1 MLGFTLRQLECF
13 LAAAQEGGVTAAADR
28 LLLSQSAVSVA
39 LAKFE
44 AAVGVQLFVRDHAR
58 GLLLTDPGRD
68 MVARAERL
76 LADAEGLADSA
87 VARERSVAGTL
98 NVSCFSTLAP
108 YLLPRAL
115 ERLAASHPELEVA
128 CVEQPTF
135 DALEHSLLDGSCEL
149 GLAYDHGLPEYLAAE
164 AVAEVPPLA
173 LLPGDHR
180 LAEREAVSLAELAAE
195 PFVLFDVSQASTY
208 LLSLF
213 RAVGAAP
220 YVRYRTRS
228 VMLLHSLVARGLGF
242 SILNQRP
249 AQLQSVDGAP
259 FLAKPF
265 VEPLPALTVVLLHP
279 ARVELTAK
287 AAAFLATCREIVAE
301 VYELA

>member
-1 MLGFTLRQLECF
+1 MPSFTLRQLECF
-13 LAAAQEGGVTAAADR
+13 LAAAQEGSVTAAADR
-28 LLLSQSAVSVA
+28 LHLSQSAVSVA
-39 LAKFE
+39 LAKLE
-44 AAVGVQLFVRDHAR
+44 GAVGVQLFVRDHAR

-68 MVARAERL
+68 MIGRAERL
-76 LADAEGLADSA
+76 LEDAELLADSA
-87 VARERSVAGTL
+87 LTRDRSVAGTL

-115 ERLAASHPELEVA
+115 ELLGASHPELHVA

-135 DALEHSLLDGSCEL
+135 ETLERSLLDGSCEL
-149 GLAYDHGLPEYLAAE
+149 GLAYDHGLPDYLTAE
-164 AVAEVPPLA
+164 AVAEVRPHA
-173 LLPGDHR
+173 LLAADHR
-180 LAEREAVSLAELAAE
+180 LAGREAVSLAELAAE
-195 PFVLFDVSQASTY
+195 PYVLFDVAQASTY

-220 YVRYRTRS
+220 SVRYRTRS
-228 VMLLHSLVARGLGF
+228 VLLLHSLVARGLGF

-249 AQLQSVDGAP
+249 AQLTSVDGVP

-265 VEPLPALTVVLLHP
+265 EEPLPALTVVLLHP

-287 AAAFLATCREIVAE
+287 ADTFLATCREVAAE